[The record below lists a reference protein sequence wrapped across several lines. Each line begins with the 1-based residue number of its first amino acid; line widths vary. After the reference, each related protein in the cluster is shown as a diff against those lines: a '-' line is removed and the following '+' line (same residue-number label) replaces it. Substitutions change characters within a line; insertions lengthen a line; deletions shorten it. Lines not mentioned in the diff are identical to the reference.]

1 MRSHLVENKRCDARV
16 LMVRI
21 RRNKQKV
28 EDACGFFTLVTSPSR
43 RSSMRCGDYFS
54 MNIWNNN
61 GLKAGISVD
70 VVVMVTDVSSDGVYV

>member
-16 LMVRI
+16 MMARI

-28 EDACGFFTLVTSPSR
+28 EDSCAFFTLVTSPSR
-43 RSSMRCGDYFS
+43 KSSMRCDNYFS